1 MAALL
6 GGLDSAFT
14 VNVRL
19 AEIFQGPQ
27 APKVAR
33 STTGITKSFESQTRI
48 TKISQLRRRITSF
61 LERAKPTAAFGGDKM
76 ADSEPDSNDEIMS
89 QGSDIMPSQ
98 DNPYEPR
105 RVILRKGD
113 RGFGFNV
120 RGQVSEGGQLKSI
133 NGVLYPPLQMISA
146 VLEGGPAEE
155 AGIIVGDR
163 ILEV

>member
-1 MAALL
+1 
-6 GGLDSAFT
+6 
-14 VNVRL
+14 
-19 AEIFQGPQ
+19 
-27 APKVAR
+27 
-33 STTGITKSFESQTRI
+33 
-48 TKISQLRRRITSF
+48 
-61 LERAKPTAAFGGDKM
+61 M

>member
-1 MAALL
+1 
-6 GGLDSAFT
+6 
-14 VNVRL
+14 
-19 AEIFQGPQ
+19 
-27 APKVAR
+27 
-33 STTGITKSFESQTRI
+33 
-48 TKISQLRRRITSF
+48 
-61 LERAKPTAAFGGDKM
+61 M

-89 QGSDIMPSQ
+89 QGSDIMQSQ